1 MFKQISPYLRK
12 FKKLLVG
19 AFICLALEDS
29 VEMVIPLVI
38 ADIIDNGVVKGDS
51 RRVFLSGAVMLVLAF
66 TALMLGRTYAK
77 LIGKGGQGFA
87 AELRRAE
94 FERVQL
100 YSFANADHF
109 RASSLMTRLT
119 GDVQIVQ
126 NMITSGIRPGTRAP
140 VTILCTV
147 IFSLILDARLTL
159 IYLIALP
166 VLSIGMFL
174 IIKHV
179 RPLYYKQQASVDH
192 LNLIIR
198 ENLTAIQIVKAYCRE
213 DYEEA
218 KFLAVNAEQRD
229 ITEKSNRITAL
240 STPLMQFGVYAVIC
254 LMLLFG
260 GKLCLEGKTTIGA
273 LTGILSYLRQAL
285 NSLMMMS
292 NVLMLITRSAASVA
306 RISEVFAEKI
316 DITDDKARDINVEHG
331 GMEFD
336 HVSFKYSSSAPEY
349 VLSDINLN
357 IRAGETIG
365 IIGGTGSAKTSL
377 IQLIPRLYDVTEGEL
392 RIDGQPVKDYPL
404 VRLRD
409 AVGVVLQKNT
419 LFSGTIA
426 ENLRWGK
433 ANASMAELRT
443 ACRDAAADDFIMEK
457 PEGYETKLGRGGAGL
472 SGGQKQRVCIAR
484 ALLKHPKILIF
495 DDSTS
500 AVDVRTEAMIRDNLR
515 EHYPSMTKII
525 IAQRITSI
533 MHADRIVILE
543 DGRINAVGTHESLL
557 NDNTIYREIYHSQM
571 EGAQL

>member
-1 MFKQISPYLRK
+1 MFKQISPYLKK
-12 FKKLLVG
+12 FKKLLTG
-19 AFICLALEDS
+19 AFVCLVLEDS
-29 VEMVIPLVI
+29 VEMTIPLVI
-38 ADIIDNGVVKGDS
+38 ADIIDNGVAKGDS
-51 RRVFLSGAVMLVLAF
+51 RRVVISGVIMLVLAF

-77 LIGKGGQGFA
+77 LIAKGGQGFA

-94 FERVQL
+94 FERLQQ

-109 RASSLMTRLT
+109 QTSSLMTRLT

-140 VTILCTV
+140 VTIICTV
-147 IFSLILDARLTL
+147 IFSLILDAKLTV
-159 IYLIALP
+159 IYLVTLP
-166 VLSIGMFL
+166 ILSIGMFL

-179 RPLYYKQQASVDH
+179 RPLYAKQQASVDH

-213 DYEEA
+213 DHEEA
-218 KFLAVNAEQRD
+218 KFLAVNAEQRA
-229 ITEKSNRITAL
+229 ISEKSNRITAL
-240 STPLMQFGVYAVIC
+240 STPLMQFGVYATIC
-254 LMLLFG
+254 LMLFLG
-260 GKLCLEGKTTIGA
+260 GKLYLEGQTTVGA
-273 LTGILSYLRQAL
+273 LTGILSYLRQVL

-316 DITDDKARDINVEHG
+316 DLTDADARDINVEHG
-331 GMEFD
+331 SVDFD
-336 HVSFKYSSSAPEY
+336 HVYFKYSLSAQEF
-349 VLSDINLN
+349 VLSDINLS

-392 RIDGQPVKDYPL
+392 RVDGVPVKEYPL

-433 ANASMAELRT
+433 ADASMDELRA
-443 ACRDAAADDFIMEK
+443 ACKDAAADEFIMAK
-457 PEGYETKLGRGGAGL
+457 PEAYDTELGQGGSGL

-484 ALLKHPKILIF
+484 ALLKNPKILIL

-500 AVDVRTEAMIRDNLR
+500 AVDVRTEAEIRDNLR
-515 EHYPSMTKII
+515 EHYPAMTKII

-557 NDNTIYREIYHSQM
+557 KDNTIYREIYHSQM
-571 EGAQL
+571 EGAQI